1 MNQITEYKTSIIKIV
16 KRNKT
21 GRHKVTKF
29 AGLSNSEMFS
39 ETYGC
44 ITSKYA
50 SFIIFNSK
58 FQPNDLKIQI

>member
-1 MNQITEYKTSIIKIV
+1 MV
-16 KRNKT
+16 KQNKT

-29 AGLSNSEMFS
+29 AGLSNMFS
-39 ETYGC
+39 ETYGY